1 MSLEDPGASSRK
13 VQGIVAALAEL
24 ERFHGGEALMQTA
37 HYSATIR
44 GHLAHLLRLADV
56 TPDVLHSLAAVSD
69 FSYGWGLLDHYAPR
83 LQAQVGHLPRRLP
96 TYWVHRTALENFHGC
111 CRVPSQRAS

>member
-1 MSLEDPGASSRK
+1 MSLDDPGASSRK
-13 VQGIVAALAEL
+13 VQGIVAAVAEI

-56 TPDVLHSLAAVSD
+56 TPDMLHNLAAVSD
-69 FSYGWGLLDHYAPR
+69 FSYGWGLLDFYAPR
-83 LQAQVGHLPRRLP
+83 LQAEVSLNANVRSAA
-96 TYWVHRTALENFHGC
+96 T
-111 CRVPSQRAS
+111 SS

>member
-1 MSLEDPGASSRK
+1 MQVEGMSLEDPGSSSQK
-13 VQGIVAALAEL
+13 VQGVVAALAEL

-56 TPDVLHSLAAVSD
+56 TPDMLHNLAAVSD
-69 FSYGWGLLDHYAPR
+69 FSYGWGLLDHHAPR
-83 LQAQVGHLPRRLP
+83 LRAQVGLPC
-96 TYWVHRTALENFHGC
+96 RTMSLS
-111 CRVPSQRAS
+111 VLS